1 MPTSAGWWLEQS
13 VEYYI
18 VNLRKLGGDIL
29 KIKPLVVTSGTFRG
43 NKLRLQK

>member
-18 VNLRKLGGDIL
+18 VNLRKLGGDIFEKKAL
-29 KIKPLVVTSGTFRG
+29 KW
-43 NKLRLQK
+43 